1 MGPPSIL
8 VNNAGSA
15 RDQPLQLMTVDDWDS
30 VLNVHLRAAFLAC
43 RAIRPHLLANR
54 WGRIVN
60 ISSISGRGHPDR
72 VNYCSAKAGLEGL
85 TRALAIELGPL
96 GVTVNAIAPGLIVTR
111 MTENTAARLGRSL
124 ADHVQQAA
132 ATIPVRRTGTPDD
145 IAAPTAFFCSE
156 EAGFITG
163 QTLYAA
169 GGPV

>member
-1 MGPPSIL
+1 
-8 VNNAGSA
+8 
-15 RDQPLQLMTVDDWDS
+15 MTVDDWDS

-85 TRALAIELGPL
+85 TRALAIELGPV

-124 ADHVQQAA
+124 ADHVQRAA
-132 ATIPVRRTGTPDD
+132 ATLPVRRTGTPDD